1 MQQHLSGRT
10 LTYHFMWAPA
20 RSRDCLNNEIAE
32 RLRAIIL
39 EYQETSVFTVTDII
53 IQPGAVFMSV
63 SAPPTIAPHAIVT
76 QIKAYSARK
85 LREEFPEL
93 LRMPSLWTRDY
104 NILAGEN
111 CRYADIYDCF
121 INNQPS
127 RRSRGRPPKKGPVV
141 SCVLWRD
148 PSNTQMYAQQ
158 KIKSSSNS
166 NPAQEKT
173 NI

>member
-1 MQQHLSGRT
+1 MQQQASGRT

-32 RLRAIIL
+32 RLRTMIL
-39 EYQETSVFTVTDII
+39 EFQESCVYTVTDII

-63 SAPPTIAPHAIVT
+63 SAPPTIAPHTIVT

-111 CRYADIYDCF
+111 CKYADIYDCF

-127 RRSRGRPPKKGPVV
+127 RRSRGRPPKQGPVL

-148 PSNTQMYAQQ
+148 PNNAQTHLGQ
-158 KIKSSSNS
+158 KGKPGSISGS
-166 NPAQEKT
+166 PQEKT